1 MGRRS
6 REEEEWEG
14 VKRRSQEEWH
24 SNKLAFAQTDRHTHT
39 HLYSMEWPLLAGC
52 VSTKSISICQ
62 GLQPV
67 QNALFLCSVA
77 ASESVDQELLLKRNL
92 QEMRPR
98 C

>member
-1 MGRRS
+1 
-6 REEEEWEG
+6 
-14 VKRRSQEEWH
+14 
-24 SNKLAFAQTDRHTHT
+24 
-39 HLYSMEWPLLAGC
+39 MEWPLLAGC